1 MNLMRP
7 ELLDRLAAEY
17 VLGTLRGLARK
28 RFEREMAEQGVVRV
42 HVREWEER
50 LGQLAAAVPEI
61 EPPRRVW
68 RAIEARIAA
77 ERSHRVAAAPGPEA
91 RGSGWWK
98 RFALAMSTVAAA
110 LVVYIGVAPSPI
122 SEPGRS
128 YVVVLAGG
136 NLKPVMLAEA
146 DPKTGTLSVRVLASQ
161 QIAADRSLELWGLP
175 KDGKPRPYG
184 LLPAS
189 GVVTLK
195 PGRPLEAMLADVAA
209 LAVSLEPQGGSP
221 TGQPTGPVL
230 FTGDLVRPVER
241 L

>member
-1 MNLMRP
+1 MNLLRP

-68 RAIEARIAA
+68 RAIEARITA
-77 ERSHRVAAAPGPEA
+77 ERTHRTPVVPAPGGP
-91 RGSGWWK
+91 GPWK
-98 RFALAMSTVAAA
+98 RFALAMSAVAAA

-122 SEPGRS
+122 SDPGRS

-146 DPKTGTLSVRVLASQ
+146 DPKTGTLSVRVLAKQ

-175 KDGKPRPYG
+175 KDGKPRSYG

-195 PGRPLEAMLADVAA
+195 PGRPLEAMLADIAA

-230 FTGDLVRPVER
+230 FTGDLVRPVQR